1 MSCSVNG
8 ELLWPIML
16 QSKPHCHTVS
26 GYSDTYLL
34 YLLANIVDLLSQIL
48 VYKTLKC
55 LTFNL
60 TYTVSHGTHGTHVV
74 IYMPVFT
81 KNEDTELSLGLFMK
95 VAI

>member
-1 MSCSVNG
+1 MANHVAMEATLPYCI
-8 ELLWPIML
+8 WL
-16 QSKPHCHTVS
+16 QWYVPVEHLFASQHCWS
-26 GYSDTYLL
+26 TY
-34 YLLANIVDLLSQIL
+34 VLSQIL

-81 KNEDTELSLGLFMK
+81 KNEDTELSLGLFMN

>member
-1 MSCSVNG
+1 MANHVAMEATLPYCI
-8 ELLWPIML
+8 WL
-16 QSKPHCHTVS
+16 QWYVPLVHLFATQ
-26 GYSDTYLL
+26 L
-34 YLLANIVDLLSQIL
+34 VDLLSQIL

-74 IYMPVFT
+74 VYMPVFT
-81 KNEDTELSLGLFMK
+81 KNEDTELSLGLFMN